1 MDELLTLRQ
10 TAQRLNVPEA
20 TLRWWRHRGDGP
32 KGFRAGRRVLYRA
45 SDVNGWVEEQIAAE
59 EAKADGMSTKK
70 GRPAGS
76 GPAKTQPGGTVELIL
91 HEATDIGTH
100 SVLNVDRHHPD
111 DKKTVDLAR
120 DFKAERLAEY
130 IERVVDAAPPL
141 TQAQRDKL
149 ATLLGG
155 APR

>member
-1 MDELLTLRQ
+1 
-10 TAQRLNVPEA
+10 
-20 TLRWWRHRGDGP
+20 
-32 KGFRAGRRVLYRA
+32 
-45 SDVNGWVEEQIAAE
+45 
-59 EAKADGMSTKK
+59 MSTKK
-70 GRPAGS
+70 GRPGTS
-76 GPAKTQPGGTVELIL
+76 GPAKTQPGGGVELIL
-91 HEATDIGTH
+91 HEATDIGTR

-120 DFKAERLAEY
+120 DLKAELLAELLAEY